1 MDEQIYYSKQ
11 LAKTL
16 IGAAVAAIIG
26 ALVIASTMAGQ
37 SLGTMVLMG
46 LVFAGLPTGWAV
58 ISRALGKWVVFNL
71 QGMILLLAV
80 KALAACLI
88 GAVAL
93 PVRVILCIV
102 KCGIACREELAYA
115 A

>member
-16 IGAAVAAIIG
+16 IGAAAAAVIG
-26 ALVIASTMAGQ
+26 ALVIGSTMEGQ
-37 SLGTMVLMG
+37 PFGAKVLMG
-46 LVFAGLPTGWAV
+46 LVFAGLPAGWTV
-58 ISRALGKWVVFNL
+58 ISRVLGKWVVFNL

-80 KALAACLI
+80 KAMAACLI

-93 PVRVILCIV
+93 PVRVIYCIV
-102 KCGIACREELAYA
+102 KCGFACREELAYA

>member
-16 IGAAVAAIIG
+16 IGAAAAAVVGGLLI
-26 ALVIASTMAGQ
+26 VSTMGGH
-37 SLGTMVLMG
+37 SLGSMVLMG
-46 LVFAGLPTGWAV
+46 LIFAGLPSGWAV
-58 ISRALGKWVVFNL
+58 ISQALGRWVVFNL

-80 KALAACLI
+80 KALVACLI

-93 PVRVILCIV
+93 PVRVGYCIV
-102 KCGIACREELAYA
+102 KCGAACREELAYA